1 MLVILILTI
10 VIFLLVLG
18 TLMWVRTPRYRIERH
33 NAITLL
39 EMVLTGQATENDWQ
53 VFTAV
58 PLRHDAE
65 LNTIRERC
73 MEIEEQEYMANNP
86 PFLFS
91 QKGLSELRNVLLE
104 LKNLES
110 GVDH

>member
-1 MLVILILTI
+1 MLVTLILTI

-33 NAITLL
+33 NVITLL

-53 VFTAV
+53 VFAAV
-58 PLRHDAE
+58 PLRHDAA

-73 MEIEEQEYMANNP
+73 MEIEEHEYMVNNP